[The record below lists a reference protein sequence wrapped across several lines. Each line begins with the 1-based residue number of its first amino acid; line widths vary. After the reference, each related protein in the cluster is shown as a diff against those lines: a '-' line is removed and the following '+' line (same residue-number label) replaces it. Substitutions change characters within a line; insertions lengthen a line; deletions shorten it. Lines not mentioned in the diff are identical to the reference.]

1 MIANTLLTAAACVIG
16 FFSWTSAAQSLDR
29 YSPVTDDRL
38 LNPEPQ
44 NWLMYRGTYN
54 GFGYSPLDKIN
65 TQNVKKLAPVWS
77 FSTGMLEGHQ
87 APPIVNNGVMFVTTP
102 NGQVLALDA
111 KNGDLLWRYVRE
123 LPEDVI
129 QAHPTNRG
137 VALFEDKV
145 YVATVDAHLAALDA
159 KTGKVVWD
167 VAVDDYKKAY
177 YLTLAPLVA
186 KGKVMVGTSGG
197 EFGIRGYVAAFDA
210 RTGKEVWKTYTIP
223 GPGEPGNETWAGD
236 TWKTG
241 GASVWITGHYRCG
254 SPDTTI
260 RSSTSPI
267 GEQVTAGLGRPIC
280 ILGTASTP
288 LPWLHWTRIPA
299 NSRATTST
307 IGTTTGTGMK
317 SPRRC

>member
-1 MIANTLLTAAACVIG
+1 MIAKMPLTVAACVIG
-16 FFSWTSAAQSLDR
+16 FFSGTSAAQSLDH
-29 YSPVTDDRL
+29 YSAVTEDRL
-38 LNPEPQ
+38 LKPEPQ

-54 GFGYSPLDKIN
+54 GFGYSPLDQIN
-65 TQNVKKLAPVWS
+65 TQNVKKLTPVWS

-145 YVATVDAHLAALDA
+145 YVATVDAHLVALDA

-167 VAVDDYKKAY
+167 AAVDDYKKAY

-186 KGKVMVGTSGG
+186 KGKVMVEPPVASSGFAAMSQRLMRAPG
-197 EFGIRGYVAAFDA
+197 RRSGRRTRFQVPASPATKPGRGIRGKRAA
-210 RTGKEVWKTYTIP
+210 
-223 GPGEPGNETWAGD
+223 
-236 TWKTG
+236 
-241 GASVWITGHYRCG
+241 HRCG

-267 GEQVTAGLGRPIC
+267 GERVTAGLGQPIC
-280 ILGTASTP
+280 IPGTASTP
-288 LPWLHWTRIPA
+288 HPWLHWTLIPA

-317 SPRRC
+317 SRRRC